1 MIRLHLSLL
10 STALA
15 VALSGF
21 CGVGISHASPSDG
34 SGRCTFGITPPTVVP
49 VSGVTYVYASLRPGT
64 CTLDADPY
72 ASTVCLSIEGDDS
85 AGQCASKPGVEP
97 AELYVAYRRGATY
110 VEKGR
115 GCAGL
120 TVPPYTVCEDF
131 PASRFTP

>member
-1 MIRLHLSLL
+1 MVRLQLALV

-15 VALSGF
+15 MALTGV
-21 CGVGISHASPSDG
+21 CGADISDASPDDG

-49 VSGVTYVYASLRPGT
+49 VSGASYVFATLRPGS
-64 CTLDADPY
+64 CTLTANPY
-72 ASTVCLSIEGDDS
+72 SSTVCLSIEGDDS
-85 AGQCASKPGVEP
+85 GGECATKPGSQT

-120 TVPPYTVCEDF
+120 VTPPYTLCEDF
-131 PASRFTP
+131 PASRFTL